1 MLDRGVRLAVRYGL
15 SIVLGLSLLACSPT
29 PSATPA
35 STSQAATAAP
45 SGSPVATPAVSPTP
59 VPQPSPAGTTPTSVA
74 PPCELSDLKASHG
87 LVEGAAGSRL
97 TTIDLVSAIT
107 CSVDAF
113 PALGLRDAG
122 GAPLVAGVVTG
133 TGRIDL
139 IGGVGYESKARLANW
154 CAPEPRFPVALE
166 LFIAGGEL
174 PVRGPSFPEE
184 GVLPACNGGG
194 GPILEANGWIAA
206 P

>member
-1 MLDRGVRLAVRYGL
+1 MLDRGVRLAARSGL
-15 SIVLGLSLLACSPT
+15 SLLLGASLLACSPT
-29 PSATPA
+29 PS
-35 STSQAATAAP
+35 STSGPETLAPTAAP
-45 SGSPVATPAVSPTP
+45 SAAPVATAAVTPTP
-59 VPQPSPAGTTPTSVA
+59 VPEPSPVGTGPTSVA

-97 TTIDLVSAIT
+97 TTIDLISAVT

-113 PALGLRDAG
+113 PALGLRDADG
-122 GAPLVAGVVTG
+122 VPLVSGVAGG

-139 IGGVGYESKARLANW
+139 VGGVGYETEARVANW
-154 CAPEPRFPVALE
+154 CAAEPRFPVALE

-174 PVRGPSFPEE
+174 PVQGSSFPDQDD
-184 GVLPACNGGG
+184 LPACNGGG
-194 GPILEANGWIAA
+194 GPILEANAWTAA

>member
-1 MLDRGVRLAVRYGL
+1 MLDRGARLAAQAGL
-15 SIVLGLSLLACSPT
+15 SILLGLSLLACSPT
-29 PSATPA
+29 PAVTPA
-35 STSQAATAAP
+35 SASEAPTAAP
-45 SGSPVATPAVSPTP
+45 SASPVATAAVTPTP
-59 VPQPSPAGTTPTSVA
+59 VPEPSPAGTAPTSVA

-97 TTIDLVSAIT
+97 TRIDLISAIT

-113 PALGLRDAG
+113 PALGLRDADG
-122 GAPLVAGVVTG
+122 VPLVSGVAGG

-139 IGGVGYESKARLANW
+139 VGGVGYEAEARVANW
-154 CAPEPRFPVALE
+154 CAAEPRFPVALE

-174 PVRGPSFPEE
+174 PVHGPSFPDQDD
-184 GVLPACNGGG
+184 LPACNGGG
-194 GPILEANGWIAA
+194 GPILEANGWTAA